1 MGNNIILAGQIKVGT
16 QLAES
21 DGFLWK
27 VVEIVKETPKTIT
40 VRLCSD
46 FSSIHTHWTTKPD
59 GTPGGVRKT
68 FRKTSKLYG
77 IA

>member
-1 MGNNIILAGQIKVGT
+1 MIIKAENIRVGS

-21 DGFLWK
+21 DGFLWD
-27 VVEIVKETPKTIT
+27 VVEIVKETPKTVT

-46 FSSIHTHWTTKPD
+46 FSSFSSHWAVKLD
-59 GTPGGVRKT
+59 GTPGGIVKT
-68 FRKTSKLYG
+68 FRKSSRLYG